1 MPLSILPDRGSG
13 RWSAARGPLGGDM
26 GNAGSH
32 PVKASILVV
41 DDEAG
46 IRETFDAVLAKDYEL
61 YFATNGGE
69 ALRIVTTREINL
81 VVLDIRMPGMDG
93 IEVLRRI
100 RELDEQTDVVVV
112 TAVKSLKTAVEA
124 IKLGACDYITK
135 PFDIHEI
142 LALIKRVLEKQE
154 LVKEVLYLRE
164 VASDRRFEN
173 LVGRNARMQEIYTL
187 ISRIADNNATILLS
201 GESGTGKEVM
211 ARAIHQ
217 QSNRAQRPFVA
228 VNCAAIPSE
237 LLESELFGHEKGSFT
252 GAIAT
257 KVGKFELATGGT
269 LFLDEVGS
277 MRLDLQAKILRA
289 LQEREVERV
298 GGTRTIKIDVRIIAA
313 TNRELKKAVDEGT
326 FREDLYYRLNVVP
339 ITLPPLRQRRDDI
352 PLLVEHFIAKYNREF
367 NRKVKGFSAGA
378 TAALYQ
384 YNWPG
389 NVRELEN
396 VIERAVALAQSETI
410 SLRELPLDISILGR
424 DMIEDIQKAG
434 LSLREARNHFERQYI
449 LNILEKVQWNQ
460 TEAAR
465 VLGLH
470 RNTLLW
476 KLQRLGIDAR
486 AQALTA

>member
-1 MPLSILPDRGSG
+1 MANSGASPVRPSIL
-13 RWSAARGPLGGDM
+13 
-26 GNAGSH
+26 
-32 PVKASILVV
+32 IV
-41 DDEAG
+41 DDDAG
-46 IRETFDAVLAKDYEL
+46 IRDSFETVLAKDYDL
-61 YFATNGGE
+61 VFATQGPE
-69 ALRIVTTREINL
+69 ALRILSARDVNL
-81 VVLDIRMPGMDG
+81 ILLDLRMPGMDG

-100 RELDEQTDVVVV
+100 KELNDQTDVVVV

-124 IKLGACDYITK
+124 IKLGASDYVTK
-135 PFDIHEI
+135 PFDIHDI
-142 LALIKRVLEKQE
+142 LALIKRVMEKQE
-154 LVKEVLYLRE
+154 LVKEVLYLRSE
-164 VASDRRFEN
+164 VAWDRRFEN

-187 ISRIADNNATILLS
+187 ITRIADNNATVLLN
-201 GESGTGKEVM
+201 GESGTGKEVL

-217 QSNRAQRPFVA
+217 QSSRGQRPFVA

-257 KVGKFELATGGT
+257 KVGKFELATGGS

-289 LQEREVERV
+289 LQEREIERV
-298 GGTRTIKIDVRIIAA
+298 GGTRTIKIDVRVIAA
-313 TNRELKKAVDEGT
+313 TNRELKKAVEEGT
-326 FREDLYYRLNVVP
+326 FREDLYYRLNVIP

-352 PLLVEHFIAKYNREF
+352 PLLVEHFITKYNREF
-367 NRKVKGFSAGA
+367 TRKVKGFSAGA

-384 YNWPG
+384 YEWPG

-410 SLRELPLDISILGR
+410 SLRELPLDISILSR
-424 DMIEDIQKAG
+424 DMIQDVQRDG

-476 KLQRLGIDAR
+476 KVQRLGIDSR
-486 AQALTA
+486 PHTLTP

>member
-1 MPLSILPDRGSG
+1 MASTET
-13 RWSAARGPLGGDM
+13 
-26 GNAGSH
+26 H
-32 PVKASILVV
+32 PVRAGILVV
-41 DDEAG
+41 DDDIG
-46 IRETFDAVLAKDYEL
+46 VRESFEAVLAKDYDL
-61 YFATNGGE
+61 LFATQGPE
-69 ALRIVTTREINL
+69 ALRILSTQEVNL
-81 VVLDIRMPGMDG
+81 VLLDIRMPGMDG

-100 RELDEQTDVVVV
+100 KELNEQTDVIVV

-124 IKLGACDYITK
+124 IKLGAFDYITK

-142 LALIKRVLEKQE
+142 LALIKRVVEKQE
-154 LVKEVLYLRE
+154 LMKEVLYLRSE
-164 VASDRRFEN
+164 VAEHRFEN
-173 LVGRNARMQEIYTL
+173 LVGRNTRMQEIYAL
-187 ISRIADNNATILLS
+187 ITRIADNNATVILS
-201 GESGTGKEVM
+201 GESGTGKEVL

-217 QSNRAQRPFVA
+217 QSNRSHRPFVA

-257 KVGKFELATGGT
+257 KVGKFELATGGS

-289 LQEREVERV
+289 LQEREIERV
-298 GGTRTIKIDVRIIAA
+298 GGTRTIKIDVRVIAA
-313 TNRELKKAVDEGT
+313 TNLDLKKAVEEGT

-352 PLLVEHFIAKYNREF
+352 PLLVEHFMAKYNREF

-384 YNWPG
+384 YDWPG

-396 VIERAVALAQSETI
+396 VIERAVALAQSENI

-424 DMIEDIQKAG
+424 DMIEDIQKVG
-434 LSLREARNHFERQYI
+434 LSLREARSYFEKQYI

-465 VLGLH
+465 LLGLH
-470 RNTLLW
+470 RNTLSW
-476 KLQRLGIDAR
+476 KVQRLGIETR
-486 AQALTA
+486 PQALSA